1 VSVREILTGASAP
14 QRWGLILAGGEGA
27 RLRPLTRA
35 ITGDERPKQFCAVLG
50 RETLL
55 DQTRRRAALAIPPA
69 RTLLVLTRKHE
80 RFYRPLI
87 AGMPSRCAVIQPEDR
102 GTAPAILYGLLR
114 IACLAPMGAV
124 AIVPSDHYVSDDAR
138 FMSHVTT
145 AFATVQARPDLV
157 VLLGIEP
164 ESAETEYG
172 WIEGGE
178 PIAGA
183 SLFRVR
189 RFVEK
194 PSQAVAGT
202 LLERGC
208 LWNSFVMV
216 GRIPAFLAMIRRSI
230 PGLDAAFATVRQTLG
245 TPAESAAVRTL
256 YSRLSPSSLS
266 HDVLAARV
274 GNLVVLPVRGIQ
286 WSDWGAPERV
296 MDTLARLGVTPAW
309 AGRLTA
315 QTA

>member
-1 VSVREILTGASAP
+1 MTWGSAREH
-14 QRWGLILAGGEGA
+14 WGLVLAGGEGT
-27 RLRPLTRA
+27 RLRPLMRA

-50 RETLL
+50 CETLL
-55 DQTRRRAALAIPPA
+55 EQTRRRAALAIPPA

-87 AGMPSRCAVIQPEDR
+87 AGMPSECAVIQPEDR

-114 IACLAPMGAV
+114 IARLAPMGAV
-124 AIVPSDHYVSDDAR
+124 AIVPSDHYVSDDAM
-138 FMSHVTT
+138 FMSHVTA

-164 ESAETEYG
+164 ESAETQYG
-172 WIEGGE
+172 WIEGAE

-183 SLFRVR
+183 PLLRVR

-194 PSQAVAGT
+194 PSQAVARM

-216 GRIPAFLAMIRRSI
+216 GRIPAFLAMIRREA
-230 PGLDAAFATVRQTLG
+230 PELDAAFARARQTLG
-245 TPAESAAVRTL
+245 TLAESVAVRTL
-256 YSRLSPSSLS
+256 YSRLSPSSFS
-266 HDVLAARV
+266 DDVLAARP
-274 GNLVVLPVRGIQ
+274 GNLAVLPVRGVQ

-296 MDTLARLGVTPAW
+296 MGTLARLGVIPAW
-309 AGRLTA
+309 AERLIA
-315 QTA
+315 QPA